1 MASILRSYGLLTGL
15 SLLARV
21 SLGQTAE
28 PAALAQAA
36 KLEAAKQ
43 YEAAYQ
49 VLDKADPKDQQPAVF
64 LQKEKILLDYY
75 LITLSFQGF
84 GLKNLGPKET
94 VQQLRGQTEGQ
105 YSMHLVDIP
114 KQLAQLQKRFP
125 QDYRLRKGL
134 GDYYYRAMLCHCGE
148 RDKSDEQLL
157 KLVLDNYNQAHAHQ
171 VGDFMSYY
179 AVGYAHLVQGES
191 EPSLA
196 PFEKSIALNPDYP
209 TSHYNLAYA
218 LMQLKKPAEA
228 TVQAQTALRLYTDPP
243 LKADAAHMLGVLYR
257 QQQKPEEARQ
267 AWLQSLEIQPQ
278 KYASFRSLLEL
289 AVSTHAPDA
298 TTWATRLYQLNPAD
312 DEMFVDIM
320 DIYQAQNQWAEAEAF
335 FSSQVPKAPAEPA
348 AQGLLHF
355 YLAILNMQLKRPQVA
370 RPHFLAAQ
378 TELRKVM
385 KPSNQ
390 TFQAIDKGLAETKP

>member
-1 MASILRSYGLLTGL
+1 MVAFLRSGGLWIGL
-15 SLLARV
+15 SLAARV
-21 SLGQTAE
+21 ALGQVAA

-36 KLEAAKQ
+36 KLEADKQ
-43 YEAAYQ
+43 YEAAYE
-49 VLDKADPKDQQPAVF
+49 VLDKADPKDQQPAIF

-94 VQQLRGQTEGQ
+94 VQQLRGQEGQ

-125 QDYRLRKGL
+125 QDYRLHKAL
-134 GDYYYRAMLCHCGE
+134 GDYYYRAVLCHCGE
-148 RDKSDEQLL
+148 RDKTDEQLL

-191 EPSLA
+191 APSVA

-218 LMQLKKPAEA
+218 LMQLKKPTEA
-228 TVQAQTALRLYTDPP
+228 IGQAQTALRLYTDPP
-243 LKADAAHMLGVLYR
+243 LKADAAHMLGALYR
-257 QQQKPEEARQ
+257 QQQKPEEARKM
-267 AWLQSLEIQPQ
+267 WLQSLEIQPQ
-278 KYASFRSLLEL
+278 RYASFRSLLEL
-289 AVSTHAPDA
+289 AVATHAPDA

-312 DEMFVDIM
+312 DEMFSDIM
-320 DIYQAQNQWAEAEAF
+320 DIYQTQNQWAEAEAF

-370 RPHFLAAQ
+370 RPHFLTAQ
-378 TELRKVM
+378 TELRKVV
-385 KPSNQ
+385 KPDNEI
-390 TFQAIDKGLAETKP
+390 FQAIDKGLAETKP

>member
-1 MASILRSYGLLTGL
+1 MGL
-15 SLLARV
+15 S
-21 SLGQTAE
+21 QTAE
-28 PAALAQAA
+28 PALLAQAA

-43 YEAAYQ
+43 YEAAYE
-49 VLDKADPKDQQPAVF
+49 VLDKADPKDQQPAIF

-94 VQQLRGQTEGQ
+94 VAQLRGQEGQ

-125 QDYRLRKGL
+125 QDYHLRKGL
-134 GDYYYRAMLCHCGE
+134 GDYYYRAVLCHCGE
-148 RDKSDEQLL
+148 RDKTDEQLL

-218 LMQLKKPAEA
+218 LMQLKRPAEA
-228 TVQAQTALRLYTDPP
+228 TVQAKEALRLYTDLP
-243 LKADAAHMLGVLYR
+243 LKADAAHMLSTLY
-257 QQQKPEEARQ
+257 QQQHKPEEARK
-267 AWLQSLEIQPQ
+267 ALLQSLEIQPQ
-278 KYASFRSLLEL
+278 RYASIRSLLEL
-289 AVSTHAPDA
+289 AVAAHAPDA
-298 TTWATRLYQLNPAD
+298 TAWATRLYQLNPAD
-312 DEMFVDIM
+312 DEMFSDIM

-370 RPHFLAAQ
+370 RPHFLTAQ
-378 TELRKVM
+378 TELRKVA
-385 KPSNQ
+385 KPDNKIFQ
-390 TFQAIDKGLAETKP
+390 TIEKGLAESKP